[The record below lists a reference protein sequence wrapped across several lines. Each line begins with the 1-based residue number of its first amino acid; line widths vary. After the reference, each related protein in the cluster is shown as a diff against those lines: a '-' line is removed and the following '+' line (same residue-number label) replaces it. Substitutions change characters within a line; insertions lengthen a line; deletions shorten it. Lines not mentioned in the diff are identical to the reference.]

1 MTISSLAYSPPIKNF
16 KSQHNNYISSI
27 SQSLKRNLLRLMQT
41 RPLNPL
47 QLLQKLALQ
56 RFVIR
61 LGPRPVF
68 LERLGD
74 ADLEVQTAA
83 ANLARHLGARKCL

>member
-1 MTISSLAYSPPIKNF
+1 MSISSPAYLPSNSI
-16 KSQHNNYISSI
+16 SQHNNCTSSI
-27 SQSLKRNLLRLMQT
+27 SQGLKRNLLRLVHT

-47 QLLQKLALQ
+47 QLLHKLGLQ